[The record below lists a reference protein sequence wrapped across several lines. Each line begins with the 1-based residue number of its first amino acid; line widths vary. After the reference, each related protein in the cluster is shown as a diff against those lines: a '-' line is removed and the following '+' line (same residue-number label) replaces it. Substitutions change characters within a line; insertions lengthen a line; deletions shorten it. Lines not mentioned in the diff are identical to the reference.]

1 MKQLFS
7 LIFFLMTV
15 NAYSQNFDFDKSGN
29 LIWQCTYNTDMTSSE
44 LHKSLCVCSHLRD
57 VEKVDSTFYIA
68 TLKRSKVSYED
79 FGYKRMQLP
88 LYVVNNDIESA
99 DVIIQYKE
107 GKYRITLK
115 NINLASL
122 TGMNYGTLHDMAI
135 GEDGYFTDLFMKDAR
150 NIYHLNFKRWLEL
163 ESISNDW

>member
-1 MKQLFS
+1 MKRLF
-7 LIFFLMTV
+7 LLMCVLMTV
-15 NAYSQNFDFDKSGN
+15 NAYSQNFNFDKYGN
-29 LIWQCTYNTDMTSSE
+29 LIWQRIYNTDMTSAE
-44 LHKSLCVCSHLRD
+44 LHKSLCTSAHLRD
-57 VEKVDSTFYIA
+57 IEKIDSTFYIA

-79 FGYKRMQLP
+79 LGYKRMQLP
-88 LYVVNNDIESA
+88 LYVVNNDIGSA

-135 GEDGYFTDLFMKDAR
+135 GEDGYFADHFIKDAG
-150 NIYHLNFKRWLEL
+150 NIYHNNFKKWFEL